1 MKEVRNNHFETEL
14 YSYDI
19 DKCNVLSRITIDT
32 RNYET
37 FCRVVEAVSLILEEE
52 VKDER
57 KQ

>member
-14 YSYDI
+14 YSYDT
-19 DKCNVLSRITIDT
+19 DKSKVLSRITIDT

-52 VKDER
+52 IEDER
-57 KQ
+57 QQ